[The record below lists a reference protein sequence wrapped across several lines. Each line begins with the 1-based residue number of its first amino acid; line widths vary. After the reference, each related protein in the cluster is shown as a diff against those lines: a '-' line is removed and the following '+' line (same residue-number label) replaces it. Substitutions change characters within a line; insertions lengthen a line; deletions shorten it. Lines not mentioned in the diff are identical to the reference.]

1 MTALNPL
8 VLALVASLTLVSMA
22 AAPDAY
28 AAGAANAR
36 QAAQVA
42 LTQSGGGKVLGV
54 STETDSNG
62 QRVFAVK
69 ILSNGRVRIVRVP
82 QS

>member
-8 VLALVASLTLVSMA
+8 VLALVATLTLVSVTT
-22 AAPDAY
+22 APDAY
-28 AAGAANAR
+28 AASAANPQ
-36 QAAQVA
+36 QAAEVA
-42 LTQSGGGKVLGV
+42 LEQNGGGKVLGV
-54 STETDSNG
+54 STETDSSG

>member
-22 AAPDAY
+22 TAPDAY
-28 AAGAANAR
+28 AAGAANAQ